1 MINDPK
7 NQEHAA
13 PASAAKPDPEN
24 NVGRGAPADRNE
36 RVKQLSEER
45 REHRGR
51 SEGEA
56 HKQWE
61 RKPDDLDR
69 EDAAIQREGIA
80 GEKPGSRPEGDA
92 DFVRDKN

>member
-1 MINDPK
+1 MIKDSET
-7 NQEHAA
+7 QEHAT
-13 PASAAKPDPEN
+13 PATTAKPDPEN
-24 NVGRGAPADRNE
+24 NVSRGAPADRNE
-36 RVKQLSEER
+36 RAKQLREER
-45 REHRGR
+45 PEHRGR

-80 GEKPGSRPEGDA
+80 GEKPGVRPEGDA
-92 DFVRDKN
+92 DFVREKN